1 MSREQSSECAPVQ
14 MRGRGGVPITLTPS
28 TGRRRRP
35 GTCQH
40 VPHSLVGLQ
49 ASPVLTACAA
59 GSKSLGSKRA
69 ALPPSCQ
76 KASTAVVGSELV
88 EDVVPNP
95 MDGIEIRGH
104 LAIGR
109 KPTGRL
115 IYLADADVPAAA
127 KLAL

>member
-1 MSREQSSECAPVQ
+1 
-14 MRGRGGVPITLTPS
+14 MRGRGGVPITPTPS

-40 VPHSLVGLQ
+40 VPHSLVGLR
-49 ASPVLTACAA
+49 PVLTACAA

-76 KASTAVVGSELV
+76 KASTAVVGSERV
-88 EDVVPNP
+88 EDVVPIQW
-95 MDGIEIRGH
+95 MELKLEATRRSGVS
-104 LAIGR
+104 L
-109 KPTGRL
+109 TGRL